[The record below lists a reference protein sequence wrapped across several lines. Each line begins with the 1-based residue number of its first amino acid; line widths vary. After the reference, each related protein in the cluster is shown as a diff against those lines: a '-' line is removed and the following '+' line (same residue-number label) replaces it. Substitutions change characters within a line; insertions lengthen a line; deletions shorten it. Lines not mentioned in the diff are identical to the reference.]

1 MLEDI
6 QNRKYN
12 IINDIC
18 NTIKREYID
27 YIYDMLSILELFKNK
42 TLKFLESIADEL
54 DNINDFQIDMLYDII
69 DNLYETKLIFKYFNN
84 NLFKSIEKGII
95 KFKYDLIEFI
105 DELVGDLLYIT
116 DFLSININK
125 NEILVNAID
134 ENSRKEVKEK
144 LKKFRNIIL
153 TIIDILI
160 YDINKDYQ
168 DEMNIE
174 DNSSIKYL
182 SNQKAFQFLDYT
194 EEKSNKIITDIKNGI
209 NNIET
214 YQLYVENIN
223 SINNINNKSIIEH
236 INF

>member
-1 MLEDI
+1 MNQI
-6 QNRKYN
+6 
-12 IINDIC
+12 
-18 NTIKREYID
+18 
-27 YIYDMLSILELFKNK
+27 
-42 TLKFLESIADEL
+42 
-54 DNINDFQIDMLYDII
+54 NINDFQIDILYDII
-69 DNLYETKLIFKYFNN
+69 DNLYESKLIFKYFNN

-95 KFKYDLIEFI
+95 KFKYDLTEYI
-105 DELVGDLLYIT
+105 DELIGDLLYIT